1 MSVYNIP
8 QKLDQEIKTTLLK
21 LQQMAQQSSGGSLCG
36 YGIDA
41 KAREHFVAVAVQ
53 RHLDALKKSGYK
65 LS

>member
-1 MSVYNIP
+1 MSVYSIP

-36 YGIDA
+36 YGTDA

>member
-1 MSVYNIP
+1 MSVYNIS

-36 YGIDA
+36 YGTDA

-53 RHLDALKKSGYK
+53 SHLDALKKSGYK

>member
-8 QKLDQEIKTTLLK
+8 QKLDQEIKSTLLK

-36 YGIDA
+36 YGTDA

>member
-8 QKLDQEIKTTLLK
+8 QKLDQEIKSTLLK
-21 LQQMAQQSSGGSLCG
+21 LDQMAQRSSGGSLCG
-36 YGIDA
+36 YGTDA
-41 KAREHFVAVAVQ
+41 KARDHFVAVAVQ

>member
-36 YGIDA
+36 YGTDA